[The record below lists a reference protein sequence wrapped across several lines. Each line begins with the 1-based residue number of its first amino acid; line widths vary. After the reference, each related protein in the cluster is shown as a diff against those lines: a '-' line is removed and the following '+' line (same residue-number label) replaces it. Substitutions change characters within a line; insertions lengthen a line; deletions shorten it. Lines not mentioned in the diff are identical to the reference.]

1 MIIEELIAKRKFT
14 KYRLAVQAGIPH
26 ATLSDICSGKTK
38 IEKCSAETVYKLAK
52 VLKVPMEFLIEN
64 GIHQAEREKAYEYG
78 LPEYLQH
85 DLDAYKEGLKNKS
98 SLLDCLWGE
107 LYGSINLAQIS
118 ENIIS
123 EEHADYLRK
132 KYLFGGKT

>member
-1 MIIEELIAKRKFT
+1 MIIEELIVKRKFT

-26 ATLSDICSGKTK
+26 ATLSDICSGKIR

-52 VLKVPMEFLIEN
+52 VLNVSMELLTEE
-64 GIHQAEREKAYEYG
+64 GIRQAERERAYEYG

-98 SLLDCLWGE
+98 TLLDCLWGE
-107 LYGSINLAQIS
+107 LYGSINLAQI
-118 ENIIS
+118 NDGAITP
-123 EEHADYLRK
+123 EHADYLRK
-132 KYLFGGKT
+132 KYLFGGQI